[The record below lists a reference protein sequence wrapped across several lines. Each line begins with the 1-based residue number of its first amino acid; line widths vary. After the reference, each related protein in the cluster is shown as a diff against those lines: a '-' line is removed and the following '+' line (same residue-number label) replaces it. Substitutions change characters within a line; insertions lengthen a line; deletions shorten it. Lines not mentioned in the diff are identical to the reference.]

1 LIETKKKT
9 KLILYFQHE
18 HFANFKNN

>member
-9 KLILYFQHE
+9 KLIFYFQHE
-18 HFANFKNN
+18 HSANFKNN